1 MDDSRKFF
9 FDTYAIF
16 EIAKGSKNYEN
27 YVDDI
32 GIVTT
37 NLNLMEL
44 YYKLLT
50 NFGIE
55 MAELHYEKYKHFAV
69 GISDNTIKSA
79 MIFRAENKK
88 KDLSYVDCIG
98 YILASE
104 HKIKFLT
111 GDGQFEKMENV
122 EFVK

>member
-27 YVDDI
+27 YINDV
-32 GIVTT
+32 GIATT
-37 NLNLMEL
+37 KLNLMEL

-50 NFGIE
+50 NFGIDA
-55 MAELHYEKYKHFAV
+55 AEFFYNKYRQFAV
-69 GISDNTIKSA
+69 DVPDNLIKIA
-79 MIFRAENKK
+79 MIFRAKHKK
-88 KDLSYVDCIG
+88 RDLSYVDCIG
-98 YILASE
+98 YVLALE

-111 GDGQFEKMENV
+111 GDGQFENMENV